1 MRAELTGLNGRVLF
15 LRECDKT
22 IEQSPTY
29 IRWRGRREPGPQAMP
44 RVGRQRELRH
54 QQQFAA
60 NLLQTEVHFAAFVVE
75 NPVFQ
80 NSGEQLPAALWRIGR
95 LNTDQDQQ
103 ACADLADD
111 LIVDANCSGGDAL
124 QEANHGKMRGLFPPT
139 GLFDPDNERTIP
151 LVKVYSADGELL
163 PIMSIKN
170 ES

>member
-1 MRAELTGLNGRVLF
+1 
-15 LRECDKT
+15 
-22 IEQSPTY
+22 
-29 IRWRGRREPGPQAMP
+29 
-44 RVGRQRELRH
+44 
-54 QQQFAA
+54 
-60 NLLQTEVHFAAFVVE
+60 
-75 NPVFQ
+75 
-80 NSGEQLPAALWRIGR
+80 
-95 LNTDQDQQ
+95 
-103 ACADLADD
+103 